1 MSISIEQRVKN
12 IFQAVFSLDD
22 QDILLLT
29 RENSEKWD
37 SMAQTTLVICIEE
50 EFGLT
55 LDFETAVEL
64 DSFEYIV
71 AFLES
76 KDD

>member
-1 MSISIEQRVKN
+1 MSNSIEHRVKD
-12 IFQAVFSLDD
+12 IFRAVFSIDD
-22 QDILLLT
+22 QDILSLT

-37 SMAQTTLVICIEE
+37 SMAQTSLVICIEE
-50 EFGLT
+50 EFGLS
-55 LDFETAVEL
+55 LDYETAIEL

-76 KDD
+76 KYD